1 MPDVASPER
10 RFVLGIAYPALRK
23 DGHGEWMSP
32 KTVEEMAWEFLRSG
46 RQIGVFHADGTVGH
60 ADVVESYIHRGAPE
74 TYIAPD
80 GTEVTVNPGDWV
92 LGAIFDPQLWAL
104 YKSGQLDG
112 WSIDGTGRRR
122 AASLP
127 EAVAA

>member
-1 MPDVASPER
+1 MPER

-32 KTVEEMAWEFLRSG
+32 ETVEKTAWEFLRSG

-74 TYIAPD
+74 TFTSPD
-80 GTEVTVNPGDWV
+80 GNEVTVNPGDWV
-92 LGAIFDPQLWAL
+92 LGAIFDEQLWAL
-104 YKSGQLDG
+104 LKRGELDG

-122 AASLP
+122 RAPLPTSQEIAA
-127 EAVAA
+127 